1 MKLRWARSSDSVL
14 PRRVVMP
21 RCCWSS
27 AKSRKQPRRYGSC
40 RRRSITGFAPLTHG
54 SGSIAPGSCG
64 GTRAGRFLNHMR
76 RWRSGSRKAWPE
88 WRDYRKKS
96 RARSAPA
103 RPWRSREAPMVIF
116 TLMFAGLMLLSAE
129 SRRRFV
135 AISLIGCV
143 AVLVVAPTPAPGQL
157 CLPCIIQAVL
167 DTVSK
172 VIGNWLNLITG
183 VLTDIRNFYQQ
194 TVWPLNLINQAKA
207 QIMAMIAQFRGRM
220 QGIFSTNPHTA
231 TLPNPAA
238 LEIILRN
245 RQTGDLGSV
254 GQVYVN
260 AFRPVPQ
267 AGLMAPQDR
276 DMTDMDDAMAQNNL
290 KTLKMSDQAQDL
302 MLQAADQIEN
312 LAGDPDINHM
322 APGTAAFLTASAVVA
337 SVKSEA
343 IMQKMLAA
351 VMRQEA
357 ARIAH
362 DNALRKRRSALAVQL
377 QNDMT
382 NIDRKSVV

>member
-1 MKLRWARSSDSVL
+1 MVVL
-14 PRRVVMP
+14 TM
-21 RCCWSS
+21 
-27 AKSRKQPRRYGSC
+27 
-40 RRRSITGFAPLTHG
+40 
-54 SGSIAPGSCG
+54 
-64 GTRAGRFLNHMR
+64 
-76 RWRSGSRKAWPE
+76 
-88 WRDYRKKS
+88 
-96 RARSAPA
+96 
-103 RPWRSREAPMVIF
+103 
-116 TLMFAGLMLLSAE
+116 MFAGLMLLSAQ

-231 TLPNPAA
+231 MLPNPAA

-267 AGLMAPQDR
+267 AGLTAPQDR

-351 VMRQEA
+351 AMRQEA

-382 NIDRKSVV
+382 NILQRR